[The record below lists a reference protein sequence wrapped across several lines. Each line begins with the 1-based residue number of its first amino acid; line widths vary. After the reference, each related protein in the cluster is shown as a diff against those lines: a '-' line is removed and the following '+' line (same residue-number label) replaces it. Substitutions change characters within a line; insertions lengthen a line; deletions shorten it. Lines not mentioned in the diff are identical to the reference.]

1 MATFKIEDM
10 DTRPNRDMRQ
20 LLHSVMYGVKHLID
34 DDQDGAHFTGRTT
47 RIMLEQFYK
56 DLVEL
61 NDKRI
66 EAEDLL
72 ATALHL

>member
-1 MATFKIEDM
+1 MATFKIQDM
-10 DTRPNRDMRQ
+10 DTSPNRSQRQ

-34 DDQDGAHFTGRTT
+34 DEQDGAHFTGKTT

-66 EAEDLL
+66 
-72 ATALHL
+72 TSKVW